1 MPACASAVISAI
13 DAVFSVMS
21 VIYIKVLSAAERIQ
35 YCVSAREGHVMRMT
49 AFIFALVLSVPGLA
63 VAQEWEEYVNPQD
76 GFKVNFPGPPKV
88 TETTWKS
95 EFDYVLPARVYGADK
110 GSEHYSLTVVDYTG
124 LEQQGIERSK
134 TCPPGNA
141 QCRANAPAVIGPGY
155 WKQDERGA
163 IVYATFKLLQRDA
176 KLTNL
181 AWEWQDMVEGHL
193 IQLTNNADQSRTF
206 AYIAMHVNKLYIL
219 EGTVPK
225 GYPEPGLFQQSLGW
239 VDKDGNGIRYQM
251 IYSNSYHG
259 MGVYPVPPTARQGGA
274 GAR

>member
-1 MPACASAVISAI
+1 MIAIAFVLILSMSAPAA
-13 DAVFSVMS
+13 
-21 VIYIKVLSAAERIQ
+21 
-35 YCVSAREGHVMRMT
+35 
-49 AFIFALVLSVPGLA
+49 
-63 VAQEWEEYVNPQD
+63 AQEWEEYVSTQD
-76 GFKVNFPGPPKV
+76 GFKLNFPGQPKI

-95 EFDYVLPARVYGADK
+95 QLDYILPARVYSADK
-110 GSEHYSLTVVDYTG
+110 GREHYSMMVVDYSG
-124 LEQQGIERSK
+124 LEQQGVERSK

-141 QCRANAPAVIGPGY
+141 QCRPNAPPVIGPGY

-176 KLTNL
+176 KVTNL

-193 IQLTNNADQSRTF
+193 LQLTNNADQSRTF
-206 AYIAMHVNKLYIL
+206 AYIAMHENKLYIL

-259 MGVYPVPPTARQGGA
+259 LGVYPVPPRAGRGGGGGGA
-274 GAR
+274 GAAPPPGRGR